1 MNADAARRSTP
12 IRRAGATTTTT
23 VKRILVATD
32 FGESSAKAVSL
43 AVELA
48 NALKSALTLIHVV
61 DVYPVYGYEFEL
73 PVDLQPQLESAGKA
87 ALAKEL
93 ARIVRA
99 VPQACGT
106 LKTGFASEAI
116 LAFAKEDATDLLVVG
131 THGYRGVKRVLL
143 GSVAEKLVRLSPVPV
158 LTVHAGPHTR

>member
-1 MNADAARRSTP
+1 M
-12 IRRAGATTTTT
+12 TT

-32 FGESSAKAVSL
+32 FGESSAKAVSF
-43 AVELA
+43 AVELV

-61 DVYPVYGYEFEL
+61 EFHPVYGYELAF

-93 ARIVRA
+93 ARIVRDVPLACA
-99 VPQACGT
+99 V
-106 LKTGFASEAI
+106 LKTGIASEAI
-116 LAFAKEDATDLLVVG
+116 LSFAKEDATDLLVVG
-131 THGYRGVKRVLL
+131 THGFRGIKRLLL

-158 LTVHAGPHTR
+158 LTVHAGPTPE